1 MKHSLIIGQRVLREL
16 AHDKKLFGLSIL
28 GPLILIYFLKI
39 FVDSMPPQFPVA
51 RYILPFAA
59 FIVHFFSF
67 ILCGITLVQER
78 TAGTLETMF
87 ISGCSRTS
95 ILAGYVIGYFFL
107 SALQAATVVAETIW
121 LMDLSYDGVTVFR
134 FFITI
139 LMLSIVSVMLSIFA
153 STFAR
158 HAGHILPF
166 IPLVMIPSIFLSG
179 LLVDTTLLPIWA
191 ELIGMLLPFHY
202 ANNVIQEII
211 APEPTTKIIY
221 NNLLVLSGYIVALLF
236 IASQT
241 LKETD
246 FGR

>member
-16 AHDKKLFGLSIL
+16 SNDKKLFGLSIL

-39 FVDSMPPQFPVA
+39 FVDSMPPPFPAA
-51 RYILPFAA
+51 RYTLPFAA

-67 ILCGITLVQER
+67 VLCGIALVQER

-87 ISGCSRTS
+87 ISGCSRIS

-107 SALQAATVVAETIW
+107 SSLQAIAAVAETIW
-121 LMDLSYDGVTVFR
+121 LMDLSYDGVTLFLL
-134 FFITI
+134 FITI

-179 LLVDTTLLPIWA
+179 LLVDTVMLPTWA

-211 APEPTTKIIY
+211 APAPKAKVIC
-221 NNLLVLSGYIVALLF
+221 NNLLVLSGYIVALLLV
-236 IASQT
+236 ASQT

-246 FGR
+246 

>member
-1 MKHSLIIGQRVLREL
+1 MKHSLIIGQRVLLEL
-16 AHDKKLFGLSIL
+16 SKDKKLFGLSIL

-51 RYILPFAA
+51 RYTLPFAA

-67 ILCGITLVQER
+67 VLCGIALVQER

-87 ISGCSRTS
+87 ISGCSRAS
-95 ILAGYVIGYFFL
+95 ILAGYVIGYFCL
-107 SALQAATVVAETIW
+107 SVLQATVALTETIW
-121 LMDLSYDGVTVFR
+121 LMDLSYGNTTLFLL
-134 FFITI
+134 FITI

-179 LLVDTTLLPIWA
+179 LLVDTTLLPTWA
-191 ELIGMLLPFHY
+191 EFVGMLLPFHY
-202 ANNVIQEII
+202 ANNIIQELIDPK
-211 APEPTTKIIY
+211 PEVKVISS
-221 NNLLVLSGYIVALLF
+221 NLLILTGYIGALLL
-236 IASQT
+236 IASRT

-246 FGR
+246 